1 VPSPNRATLTI
12 SPRFKTRKDRLMIE
26 ALHADSFARSGDTSC
41 DSGAA
46 VRTGVPNGDWSLEEL
61 YLRAAWEANHIG
73 RSEFCSIRYWNFGK
87 AMLLVQS
94 QVLEGRWKA
103 WCIERK
109 IQPDRWKRGR
119 LLALAFSSPD
129 QVANLTINAAT
140 ELAREL
146 LGLPRRRTAADT
158 KLRRSLTLM
167 NKSLQSSLDDFDGVT
182 SANGL
187 RRRIAELARKLAALD
202 RACIALDERLDS
214 FGGKRSRPKRPK

>member
-94 QVLEGRWKA
+94 QVLEGRWK
-103 WCIERK
+103 
-109 IQPDRWKRGR
+109 RGR

-146 LGLPRRRTAADT
+146 LGLPRRRTAADA

-182 SANGL
+182 NADGL
-187 RRRIAELARKLAALD
+187 RRRIAELARKLSALD

-214 FGGKRSRPKRPK
+214 FGGKRSRLKRPK